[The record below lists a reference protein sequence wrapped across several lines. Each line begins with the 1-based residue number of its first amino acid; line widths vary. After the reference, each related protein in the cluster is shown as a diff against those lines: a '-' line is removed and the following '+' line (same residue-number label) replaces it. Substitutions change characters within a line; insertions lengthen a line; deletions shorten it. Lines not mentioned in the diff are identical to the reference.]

1 MAHKKILSVL
11 VLTAALAFPLGN
23 NANAAQTS
31 GSTSVSVTLPDI
43 IILHYI
49 SGITLNFTTD
59 ITEGI
64 NEGTASWTVAWDGT
78 PSVSPL
84 ELANGASSN
93 LSDAATELDGNP
105 ITVNIPNVWAIR
117 GFSSDGTATVAITL
131 DNNAQLDSGATGSS
145 AYIIMSNAQ
154 VDDNDGH
161 VGATI
166 TAAPLN
172 GIKKSTATVGDV
184 NLTFDLDDAVESA
197 TYSGG
202 QYTITATAV

>member
-31 GSTSVSVTLPDI
+31 GSTSVSVTLPNI

-78 PSVSPL
+78 PSAGSL

-131 DNNAQLDSGATGSS
+131 DNAQLGSGATGSS
-145 AYIIMSNAQ
+145 AYITMSNPQ

-161 VGATI
+161 VDATI

>member
-49 SGITLNFTTD
+49 SGITLNFTTE

-64 NEGTASWTVAWDGT
+64 NEATTSWTVAWDGT
-78 PSVSPL
+78 PSEGTL

-93 LSDAATELDGNP
+93 LSNAVTELDGNP

-117 GFSSDGTATVAITL
+117 GFSSDGTATVAIKL
-131 DNNAQLDSGATGSS
+131 DDARLDSEATGSS
-145 AYIIMSNAQ
+145 AYITMSNPQ

-172 GIKKSTATVGDV
+172 GIKKSTATVGNV
-184 NLTFDLDDAVESA
+184 NLTFDLQNAVESA